1 MKLVAVRGENNCS
14 FLVLL
19 ALLLLSPNTVVSIDT
34 RRKEILPD
42 NTGIRVKVKVV
53 KNKVATPFK
62 AVMLDILFGSGI
74 DRMGCTLD
82 AALELGVVERR
93 GSWYAYK
100 GDNLAQGRLKAVELL
115 KEKPDLAQQLEADV
129 RVALAEAALPAG
141 SSTTTDDLPDIAD
154 LEVPVHTGMIDD
166 TVEAF
171 ME

>member
-1 MKLVAVRGENNCS
+1 
-14 FLVLL
+14 
-19 ALLLLSPNTVVSIDT
+19 
-34 RRKEILPD
+34 
-42 NTGIRVKVKVV
+42 
-53 KNKVATPFK
+53 
-62 AVMLDILFGSGI
+62 MLDILFGSGI

-82 AALELGVVERR
+82 AAMELGVVERR
-93 GSWYAYK
+93 GSWYAYQ

-129 RVALAEAALPAG
+129 RVALAEAALPVG

-154 LEVPVHTGMIDD
+154 PEVPVNTWMIDD